1 MTNDKWYTK
10 IIGARTIKTG
20 LATFLTA
27 FFCMSLHLNPIYAT
41 LSAIVTIEPTA
52 KASLKKGYKR
62 LPATVIGALLAVLF
76 TYIFSDKSALAYAF
90 SATCTIFICAK
101 LKLHDGITVA
111 TLTAMAMIP
120 GIGDAYFFNFFSRL
134 LTAVIGL
141 VTAGLV
147 NLVILPP
154 KYYNQ
159 VEESALQTEK
169 DMYQLYSE
177 RLHELVIGKFHSTQ
191 SNKKIEKLLT
201 KSMHVETL
209 IRYQKDELSYHKH
222 KEYWVLLKA
231 LTNRA
236 HIDRLF
242 ITHLSNIIY
251 LPKDTFVVFNSEERA
266 AILKIAKSISEIIAT
281 GYFEREEAEARLLK
295 ASVTHLDEFDKEQ
308 LKSHLIYEILLTYR
322 ILDNRYA

>member
-1 MTNDKWYTK
+1 MKKDKWYQH

-27 FFCMSLHLNPIYAT
+27 FFCMALHLNPIYAT
-41 LSAIVTIEPTA
+41 LTAIVTIEPTA

-76 TYIFSDKSALAYAF
+76 TYIFGDQSALSYAL

-120 GIGDAYFFNFFSRL
+120 GIGEHYYFNFFSRL

-147 NLVILPP
+147 NLIILPP
-154 KYYNQ
+154 RYYHQ
-159 VEESALQTEK
+159 VEEKAQQVET
-169 DMYQLYSE
+169 DMYHLYRE
-177 RLHELVIGKFHSTQ
+177 RLKELIEGKFNSQKTNQ
-191 SNKKIEKLLT
+191 KLEKLL
-201 KSMHVETL
+201 SASIRVDTL
-209 IRYQKDELSYHKH
+209 IRYQKDELEYHKH
-222 KEYWVLLKA
+222 PEDWVKLKA

-236 HIDRLF
+236 HTDRLF

-251 LPKDTFVVFNSEERA
+251 LPKHTHFEFTQTEKD
-266 AILKIAKSISEIIAT
+266 AILNIADNIGEIIECGCFVRADQD
-281 GYFEREEAEARLLK
+281 AKILK
-295 ASVTHLDEFDKEQ
+295 ETIIHLDEFEKQ
-308 LKSHLIYEILLTYR
+308 QVKSHIIYEILMTYR
-322 ILDNRYA
+322 ILNDRYA